1 MSWAESGER
10 EAVGLRA
17 QSLELRAGSG
27 EWAGAWWLVWLL
39 ALGSRLLAPRQLSV
53 MEPISL
59 TRRRV
64 KVPVVVRGSLWTPVM
79 TSV

>member
-17 QSLELRAGSG
+17 QSLELRAGGG

-39 ALGSRLLAPRQLSV
+39 ALGSRLSAQFSV
-53 MEPISL
+53 IAPISL

-64 KVPVVVRGSLWTPVM
+64 KVPVAVRGSLCTPV
-79 TSV
+79 TVSL